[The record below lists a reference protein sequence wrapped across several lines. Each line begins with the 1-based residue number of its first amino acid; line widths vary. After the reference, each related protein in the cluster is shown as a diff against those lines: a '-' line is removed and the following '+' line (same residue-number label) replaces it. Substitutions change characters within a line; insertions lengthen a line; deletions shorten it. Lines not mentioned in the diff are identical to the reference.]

1 MSTGRPAGVDLR
13 RSRAPMAAGRRVL
26 IIEDDSRVAEL
37 YASKLRRGGYEV
49 DVAQDGVSGFDL
61 AGSLLRDAIIL
72 DIHLPRLSGLAAL
85 ALLRKEEA
93 TSSLPVIVLS
103 NDDGPTVM
111 AEAGQLGV
119 SAYLIKSMVL
129 PQDVTEAL
137 SDLWHGPGEIAG
149 NRRSAAGAPPHEKVP
164 GAANQ
169 SAPVLVV
176 DEHAPTR
183 QMVQTALELDGYQV
197 LGAGGGDAAWQL
209 INEHRPAVV
218 VTHVWMP
225 GLDGLE
231 LCRKIKAHDELRQVK
246 VIVYTVG
253 ITSEDEAKQA
263 GCDQFFLMTRALS
276 GLRDAVGRFYALADR
291 SSGVAKYGT

>member
-1 MSTGRPAGVDLR
+1 MTV
-13 RSRAPMAAGRRVL
+13 GRRVL

-49 DVAQDGVSGFDL
+49 DVAADGVSGFDL
-61 AGSLLRDAIIL
+61 AGSLLPDAIIL

-85 ALLRKEEA
+85 AVLRKDEA
-93 TSSLPVIVLS
+93 TSSVPVIVLS
-103 NDDGPTVM
+103 NDDAPAVIE
-111 AEAGQLGV
+111 EAGRLGV

-129 PQDVTEAL
+129 PRDVAEAL
-137 SDLWHGPGEIAG
+137 SDLWHGPGGMASGLE
-149 NRRSAAGAPPHEKVP
+149 SAATTPPHESVP

-176 DEHAPTR
+176 DEHAATR
-183 QMVQTALELDGYQV
+183 QMVQMALELDGYQV
-197 LGAGGGDAAWQL
+197 LGAGSGEAAWKL

-231 LCRKIKAHDELRQVK
+231 LCRKIKAQDTLRQVK

-253 ITSEDEAKQA
+253 IISEDEAKQA
-263 GCDQFFLMTRALS
+263 GCDQFFLMTSALS
-276 GLRDAVGRFYALADR
+276 GLREAVGRLHH
-291 SSGVAKYGT
+291 

>member
-1 MSTGRPAGVDLR
+1 
-13 RSRAPMAAGRRVL
+13 MAAGRRVL

-49 DVAQDGVSGFDL
+49 DVARDGVSGFDL
-61 AGSLLRDAIIL
+61 AGSLLPDAIIL

-85 ALLRKEEA
+85 AVLRREEA

-103 NDDGPTVM
+103 NDDTPAVM
-111 AEAGQLGV
+111 EEAGRLGV

-129 PQDVTEAL
+129 PQDVAEVL
-137 SDLWHGPGEIAG
+137 SDLWHGPGEMAG
-149 NRRSAAGAPPHEKVP
+149 SLPAAPSTPPHQKVP
-164 GAANQ
+164 GAPNH

-176 DEHAPTR
+176 DEHAATR

-197 LGAGGGDAAWQL
+197 LGATGGDAAWTL
-209 INEHRPAVV
+209 ISEHRPAVV

-231 LCRKIKAHDELRQVK
+231 LCRKIKAHDTLRQVK

-263 GCDQFFLMTRALS
+263 GCDQFFLMTSALS
-276 GLRDAVGRFYALADR
+276 GLRDSVGRLYALAER
-291 SSGVAKYGT
+291 S